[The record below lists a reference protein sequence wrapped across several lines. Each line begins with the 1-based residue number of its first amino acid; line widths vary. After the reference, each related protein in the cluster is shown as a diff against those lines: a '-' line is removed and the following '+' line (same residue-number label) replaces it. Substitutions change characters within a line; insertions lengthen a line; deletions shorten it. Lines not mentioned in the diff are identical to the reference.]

1 MNSLAKR
8 GLGKG
13 LQALIPEMEEHRQ
26 DSIEIKI
33 RDIHPNQY
41 QPRRDFDLEKLQ
53 ELADSIKEHGVIQPI
68 VVTPFNKGYQI
79 VAGERR
85 WRAASMIGLKEIPAV
100 IKEYT
105 QQQLMEIALIE
116 NLQREDLNAIEEAS
130 AYKQLIE
137 EFSLTQEE
145 LGKRLGKSRP
155 YIANTLRLLTLS
167 TDLQDLIRNN
177 QLSPGHGRALLSIED
192 PKVRDQI
199 AKKVMEEKLSVRDL
213 ERLVQNLKK
222 KKKVKRTDNTR
233 TKSPFII
240 ELEENLQ
247 RILGTKVNIHRNRNK
262 KGKIEIE
269 YYSDE
274 DLERI
279 LDLISTR

>member
-1 MNSLAKR
+1 M
-8 GLGKG
+8 
-13 LQALIPEMEEHRQ
+13 
-26 DSIEIKI
+26 
-33 RDIHPNQY
+33 
-41 QPRRDFDLEKLQ
+41 
-53 ELADSIKEHGVIQPI
+53 
-68 VVTPFNKGYQI
+68 
-79 VAGERR
+79 
-85 WRAASMIGLKEIPAV
+85 
-100 IKEYT
+100 
-105 QQQLMEIALIE
+105 
-116 NLQREDLNAIEEAS
+116 
-130 AYKQLIE
+130 IE